1 MNYNRL
7 ESYIEQ
13 YKARFDEIHLDEIY
27 KWKAFKCFQ
36 DNWDINSSE
45 FVSMLEKSLDKT
57 ANLLVSGNYWPKL
70 MLLETAETNADEVQ
84 ELFHQLVDEEMDL
97 SERINEFRD
106 GINRIN
112 ESNFPGK
119 KSYQD
124 HRAIMVYLS
133 LIYPDRYYLYKYTIF
148 CDFIKKIEYSYTPK
162 MGADNNIGQ
171 YLNMCEIVRNEL
183 VKDQE
188 LLKLHKNRIDENC
201 YYDSNYNLLTQ
212 DFIYAVTQHLEDSQK
227 TAEQVRAS
235 DSHSSPILTI
245 ITEDNIIIP
254 KEKSG
259 FKPKLTNIKSQQRQN
274 KITGDAGEI
283 WLVKY
288 LKKEHKG
295 SKVNHISVEKGDGAG
310 YDIELEDKDG
320 NIKYIEVKTTKGKC
334 SNPFYLSN
342 TELRRST
349 EDGDKYVLYR
359 LYDYDKEQDM
369 YQIAI
374 INGDLTKYCNYPES
388 YKVSVKF
395 RTTAL

>member
-13 YKARFDEIHLDEIY
+13 YKGRFDEIHLDEIY

-36 DNWDINSSE
+36 DNWNIESDD
-45 FVSMLEKSLDKT
+45 FTSMLSVSLDMTK
-57 ANLLVSGNYWPKL
+57 NLLDSVVWPKK
-70 MLLETAETNADEVQ
+70 MLILNSEKREEQVR
-84 ELFHQLVDEEMDL
+84 ELFYLLIDEQADL
-97 SERINEFRD
+97 IQRINEFRD

-148 CDFIKKIEYSYTPK
+148 CDFIKKIEYSYNPK
-162 MGADNNIGQ
+162 PGADNNIGQ

-212 DFIYAVTQHLEDSQK
+212 DFIYAVTQHLEDSEK
-227 TAEQVRAS
+227 TAEEVRAS
-235 DSHSSPILTI
+235 DSHSSPTITI

-259 FKPKLTNIKSQQRQN
+259 FKPKLTNYKAQQRQN
-274 KITGDAGEI
+274 KITGDAGEE
-283 WLVKY
+283 WLVKH

-295 SKVNHISVEKGDGAG
+295 STVSHISVEKGDGAG

-320 NIKYIEVKTTKGKC
+320 TIKYIEVKTTKGKC
-334 SNPFYLSN
+334 SNPFFLSN
-342 TELRRST
+342 TELRRSV
-349 EDGDKYVLYR
+349 EEGDKYALYR
-359 LYDYDKEQDM
+359 LYDYDKQQNM

-374 INGDLTKYCNYPES
+374 INGDLTKYCNYPDS
-388 YKVSVKF
+388 YKVSVNI
-395 RTTAL
+395 